1 MLTVNKKFT
10 IVRLLC
16 AFAIA
21 IALSVAVIFAVSE
34 EPVTAIYNL
43 FLGPLQSKR
52 HFFEVFAS
60 SVPLIFTGLALGLV
74 FKSGNFSMI
83 ADACLYTGAVVTAA
97 LAIKT
102 SLPFAVHPIVI
113 MIAAAAVGG
122 LIGSIPALLKV
133 YFHTNELVTS
143 LMFNYVFF
151 YLGIYNVTKFLA
163 DREAGTFASKK
174 YQATASLGKLISGTN
189 FHVGYLIAIAAVI
202 LLYILV
208 YKTKFGYEV
217 RISGS
222 NPEFAKYS
230 GIRTSRV
237 IIMTQVIAG
246 AVAGLGGA
254 VEQMGMYQRFN
265 WQDSPSYAWD
275 GVIIAILSGN
285 NPKMVPFA
293 AFFLA
298 YIRVGADLMSR
309 RSDVQN
315 ELVSIIQA
323 VLILFVTAE
332 RFMAGWKQREE
343 AKKALKGEA
352 EQMGILQEIL
362 KTLSLPEFYFAM
374 FRSATPVLLTTL
386 GAMISSRS
394 GTSNIAL
401 EGTMLISAFVGVVVS
416 AFSQSA
422 WIGFLGAV
430 LAGFIVSNILA
441 YFILKLNSNAV
452 ISGIALNTFASGGT
466 IFVLY
471 LITGEKGAS
480 TSLSSLKLPSVTI
493 PVVKDIPVIGTVLS
507 GHHVL
512 TYAALILVAVVW
524 YMFKYT
530 RLGMHIRAVGE
541 SPDAAESVGIPVKR
555 IKYIALCLSGMMT
568 GMAGAFLSMGYV
580 GLFSSGMTAG
590 RGYIALATQAIAAG
604 NAVIGMLASLL
615 FGFCQSLANYLQNS
629 SIPLQF
635 IQMMPYLIII
645 IAYTVYCAMVEHNK
659 KKKQM
664 KAAAGK

>member
-1 MLTVNKKFT
+1 
-10 IVRLLC
+10 
-16 AFAIA
+16 
-21 IALSVAVIFAVSE
+21 
-34 EPVTAIYNL
+34 
-43 FLGPLQSKR
+43 
-52 HFFEVFAS
+52 
-60 SVPLIFTGLALGLV
+60 
-74 FKSGNFSMI
+74 
-83 ADACLYTGAVVTAA
+83 
-97 LAIKT
+97 
-102 SLPFAVHPIVI
+102 
-113 MIAAAAVGG
+113 
-122 LIGSIPALLKV
+122 
-133 YFHTNELVTS
+133 
-143 LMFNYVFF
+143 
-151 YLGIYNVTKFLA
+151 
-163 DREAGTFASKK
+163 
-174 YQATASLGKLISGTN
+174 
-189 FHVGYLIAIAAVI
+189 
-202 LLYILV
+202 
-208 YKTKFGYEV
+208 
-217 RISGS
+217 
-222 NPEFAKYS
+222 
-230 GIRTSRV
+230 
-237 IIMTQVIAG
+237 
-246 AVAGLGGA
+246 
-254 VEQMGMYQRFN
+254 
-265 WQDSPSYAWD
+265 
-275 GVIIAILSGN
+275 
-285 NPKMVPFA
+285 
-293 AFFLA
+293 
-298 YIRVGADLMSR
+298 
-309 RSDVQN
+309 
-315 ELVSIIQA
+315 
-323 VLILFVTAE
+323 
-332 RFMAGWKQREE
+332 
-343 AKKALKGEA
+343 
-352 EQMGILQEIL
+352 MGILQEIL

-401 EGTMLISAFVGVVVS
+401 EGTLLISASVGVVVR

-422 WIGFLGAV
+422 WVGFLGAV

-480 TSLSSLKLPSVTI
+480 TSLPSLKLPSVTI
-493 PVVKDIPVIGTVLS
+493 PVVKDIPVIGAVLS

-541 SPDAAESVGIPVKR
+541 SPDAAASVGIPVKKN
-555 IKYIALCLSGMMT
+555 KYIALCLSGMMT

>member
-1 MLTVNKKFT
+1 
-10 IVRLLC
+10 
-16 AFAIA
+16 
-21 IALSVAVIFAVSE
+21 
-34 EPVTAIYNL
+34 
-43 FLGPLQSKR
+43 
-52 HFFEVFAS
+52 
-60 SVPLIFTGLALGLV
+60 
-74 FKSGNFSMI
+74 
-83 ADACLYTGAVVTAA
+83 
-97 LAIKT
+97 
-102 SLPFAVHPIVI
+102 
-113 MIAAAAVGG
+113 
-122 LIGSIPALLKV
+122 
-133 YFHTNELVTS
+133 
-143 LMFNYVFF
+143 
-151 YLGIYNVTKFLA
+151 
-163 DREAGTFASKK
+163 
-174 YQATASLGKLISGTN
+174 
-189 FHVGYLIAIAAVI
+189 
-202 LLYILV
+202 
-208 YKTKFGYEV
+208 
-217 RISGS
+217 
-222 NPEFAKYS
+222 
-230 GIRTSRV
+230 
-237 IIMTQVIAG
+237 
-246 AVAGLGGA
+246 
-254 VEQMGMYQRFN
+254 
-265 WQDSPSYAWD
+265 
-275 GVIIAILSGN
+275 
-285 NPKMVPFA
+285 
-293 AFFLA
+293 
-298 YIRVGADLMSR
+298 
-309 RSDVQN
+309 
-315 ELVSIIQA
+315 
-323 VLILFVTAE
+323 
-332 RFMAGWKQREE
+332 
-343 AKKALKGEA
+343 
-352 EQMGILQEIL
+352 MGILQEIL

-422 WIGFLGAV
+422 WVGFLGAV

-493 PVVKDIPVIGTVLS
+493 PVVKDIPV
-507 GHHVL
+507 
-512 TYAALILVAVVW
+512 AVVW

-541 SPDAAESVGIPVKR
+541 SPDAAESVGIPVKK
-555 IKYIALCLSGMMT
+555 IKYIALCLSGMLT

>member
-1 MLTVNKKFT
+1 
-10 IVRLLC
+10 
-16 AFAIA
+16 
-21 IALSVAVIFAVSE
+21 
-34 EPVTAIYNL
+34 
-43 FLGPLQSKR
+43 
-52 HFFEVFAS
+52 
-60 SVPLIFTGLALGLV
+60 
-74 FKSGNFSMI
+74 
-83 ADACLYTGAVVTAA
+83 
-97 LAIKT
+97 
-102 SLPFAVHPIVI
+102 
-113 MIAAAAVGG
+113 
-122 LIGSIPALLKV
+122 
-133 YFHTNELVTS
+133 
-143 LMFNYVFF
+143 
-151 YLGIYNVTKFLA
+151 
-163 DREAGTFASKK
+163 
-174 YQATASLGKLISGTN
+174 
-189 FHVGYLIAIAAVI
+189 
-202 LLYILV
+202 
-208 YKTKFGYEV
+208 
-217 RISGS
+217 
-222 NPEFAKYS
+222 
-230 GIRTSRV
+230 
-237 IIMTQVIAG
+237 
-246 AVAGLGGA
+246 
-254 VEQMGMYQRFN
+254 
-265 WQDSPSYAWD
+265 
-275 GVIIAILSGN
+275 
-285 NPKMVPFA
+285 
-293 AFFLA
+293 
-298 YIRVGADLMSR
+298 
-309 RSDVQN
+309 
-315 ELVSIIQA
+315 
-323 VLILFVTAE
+323 
-332 RFMAGWKQREE
+332 
-343 AKKALKGEA
+343 
-352 EQMGILQEIL
+352 MGILQEIL

-422 WIGFLGAV
+422 WVGFLGAV

-466 IFVLY
+466 IFVL
-471 LITGEKGAS
+471 ITGEKGAS
-480 TSLSSLKLPSVTI
+480 TSLPSLKLPSVTI
-493 PVVKDIPVIGTVLS
+493 PVVKDIPVIGAVLS

-541 SPDAAESVGIPVKR
+541 SPDAAESVGIPVKK